1 LPSCNFSIM
10 LNNFF
15 NGEAQPEVQVMECRI
30 AHFKIVMAR
39 GHRLKLVGP
48 LRISVD
54 LQTLPCYVH
63 K

>member
-1 LPSCNFSIM
+1 M